1 MLPETRRYDRTWAR
15 LLVLTWGV
23 QAIVTQSLLLR
34 ESLIL
39 MFGSE
44 FAWGIVLFAWLFG
57 VAVGAV
63 GGGWLA
69 ERSASTDL
77 WLVAALTALSVAACA
92 ELWVFRGARAWLG
105 VAAGELLPLP
115 KAALAGVLFVSPA
128 SALVGMAFPLAC
140 CLRRT
145 PPEPTPENARLLS
158 LGQVFSIESVG
169 SLLGGAM
176 FSFWAVDHVAPFQIA
191 LGCGALTTAAA
202 AAFLGATHRRLRSS
216 VCVAAFCAVALLLS
230 VFTGETIHR
239 RLVDRRWRNLAPGF
253 ELCAEAETKYQNL
266 AIVRREDQF
275 ALYSDGQ
282 VAATFPDPYTFVPLA
297 HFWLCQHP
305 SPRNV
310 LVLGGGAEGL
320 LGEILR
326 HPVQRVDYV
335 EADPRL
341 IEFIAPFLS
350 DEDRQA
356 FQDPRVTV
364 HHEDARYFIKTQS
377 RHFDLV
383 IARLPEPMSALRA
396 RLYTTEFFRELR
408 RAMTPHSVLCLTA
421 AATPGTLSE
430 ASAEYLASMRATL
443 RTQFPSVTIGWGDP
457 AQVLAATKSGLVT
470 TDADEL
476 AKRYTSRG
484 VHSDRFDPAWFAGA
498 TDWLDPDKLQQ
509 RAAELDATTRLSIST
524 DLHPVIYIQRL
535 ALWEK
540 MTGGR
545 SRSVLEGLRS
555 AGWWQLILA
564 VVGLGGIALL
574 PSYARARTARKAAR
588 PSSEGCIPLKVAG
601 VIVSCHSE
609 RSEESRSEPS
619 RPVRRFFAA
628 LRMTSRGHCRP
639 SQRDA
644 PSSDSSAGMANRG
657 WLSHGAVVLSVGS
670 TGFATMALSMIW
682 LFAFQNLYGYVYQRI
697 GWIVAL
703 FMAGLA
709 LGCGLVGWRRDQAP
723 DGERRLR
730 LLWRRLILVD
740 TLLAL
745 SAFSVPV
752 VLPALGALQS
762 GAWTFRLVEVCLSAQ
777 VLLGG
782 VLGGA
787 SFALAGEAK
796 LAMTAR
802 AGAAAGSI
810 VSADH
815 AGACL
820 GALSCGILL
829 VPVFGT
835 AATALLIAGI
845 KVSSAALLFAAPRLS
860 RAA

>member
-1 MLPETRRYDRTWAR
+1 MIPETSGSNRTWAR

-34 ESLIL
+34 ESLVL

-44 FAWGIVLFAWLFG
+44 FAWGIVLFAWLLG

-63 GGGWLA
+63 VGGRLA

-77 WLVAALTALSVAACA
+77 WLVAVLTALSAAACV
-92 ELWVFRGARAWLG
+92 ELWVFRGARTWLG
-105 VAAGELLPLP
+105 VGVGELLPLP

-145 PPEPTPENARLLS
+145 PPEHALGDARLLS
-158 LGQVFSIESVG
+158 LGQVYAIESTG
-169 SLLGGAM
+169 SLLGGAL
-176 FSFWAVDHVAPFQIA
+176 FSFWAVDHIAPLQIA
-191 LGCGALTTAAA
+191 LGCGVLTTAAA
-202 AAFLGATHRRLRSS
+202 AAFLGATQRRLRSS
-216 VCVAAFCAVALLLS
+216 VCVAACCSIALLLS

-239 RLVDRRWRNLAPGF
+239 RLVDRRWRSLAPGF

-266 AIVRREDQF
+266 AIARRDEQF
-275 ALYSDGQ
+275 TLYSDGQ

-305 SPRNV
+305 SPLNV

-326 HPVQRVDYV
+326 HPVERVDYV
-335 EADPRL
+335 EADPRF

-356 FQDPRVTV
+356 LRDKRVTV
-364 HHEDARYFIKTQS
+364 HNEDARYFIKTQS
-377 RHFDLV
+377 HRFDLV

-408 RAMTPHSVLCLTA
+408 GAMTPHSVLCLTA
-421 AATPGTLSE
+421 AATPGPLSE
-430 ASAEYLASMRATL
+430 ASAEYLASLRATL
-443 RTQFPSVTIGWGDP
+443 GTQFPSVTIGWGDP
-457 AQVLAATKSGLVT
+457 AQILAATEPGLVT

-476 AKRYTSRG
+476 MRRYASRG
-484 VHSDRFDPAWFAGA
+484 LQSARTSAQAKASGSLVHSDRFDPSWFAGA
-498 TDWLDPDKLQQ
+498 TDWFDRDKVEQ
-509 RAAELDATTRLSIST
+509 RAVELDGTTRLSVST
-524 DLHPVIYIQRL
+524 DLHPVIYLQRL

-545 SRSVLEGLRS
+545 SRSVIEWLRS
-555 AGWWQLILA
+555 VGWLQ
-564 VVGLGGIALL
+564 
-574 PSYARARTARKAAR
+574 
-588 PSSEGCIPLKVAG
+588 
-601 VIVSCHSE
+601 VIVAVFVIEGMVLLLCS
-609 RSEESRSEPS
+609 
-619 RPVRRFFAA
+619 V
-628 LRMTSRGHCRP
+628 SRGLSRRAGTRMSAQATASGSLVP
-639 SQRDA
+639 SDRF
-644 PSSDSSAGMANRG
+644 NRC
-657 WLSHGAVVLSVGS
+657 WFSHGAVVLSVGS
-670 TGFATMALSMIW
+670 TGFATMALSIIW

-709 LGCGLVGWRRDQAP
+709 LGCGFVSWHRDHAA
-723 DGERRLR
+723 DGERHLS

-740 TLLAL
+740 MLLAL
-745 SAFSVPV
+745 SALSVPV
-752 VLPALGALQS
+752 VLPLLGALQS
-762 GAWTFRLVEVCLSAQ
+762 GPWTLRLVEWCLSAQ

-782 VLGGA
+782 ALGGA
-787 SFALAGEAK
+787 AFALAAEAQ
-796 LAMTAR
+796 LTMTGR

-820 GALSCGILL
+820 GALLCGILL

-835 AATALLIAGI
+835 AATAFLIAGI
-845 KVSSAALLFAAPRLS
+845 KLSSAALLFAAPRPS
-860 RAA
+860 RAV

>member
-23 QAIVTQSLLLR
+23 QAIMTQSLLLR
-34 ESLIL
+34 ESLVL

-63 GGGWLA
+63 VGGWLA

-77 WLVAALTALSVAACA
+77 WLVAALTALSAAACA

-191 LGCGALTTAAA
+191 LGCAALTTAAA
-202 AAFLGATHRRLRSS
+202 AAFLGATRRRLRSS

-266 AIVRREDQF
+266 AIARREEQF

-356 FQDPRVTV
+356 LQDPRVTV
-364 HHEDARYFIKTQS
+364 HHEDARHFIKTQS

-408 RAMTPHSVLCLTA
+408 RAMTPHAVLCLTA
-421 AATPGTLSE
+421 AATPGALSE

-457 AQVLAATKSGLVT
+457 AQVLAATGPGLVT
-470 TDADEL
+470 TDAYEL
-476 AKRYTSRG
+476 SKRYASRG

-498 TDWLDPDKLQQ
+498 TDWLDLDKLQE

-555 AGWWQLILA
+555 VGWLPLILA
-564 VVGLGGIALL
+564 VLGMGGIALL
-574 PSYARARTARKAAR
+574 PSYARARTALG
-588 PSSEGCIPLKVAG
+588 P
-601 VIVSCHSE
+601 
-609 RSEESRSEPS
+609 
-619 RPVRRFFAA
+619 
-628 LRMTSRGHCRP
+628 T
-639 SQRDA
+639 QR
-644 PSSDSSAGMANRG
+644 SSASAGAPAHVDRS
-657 WLSHGAVVLSVGS
+657 WLSQGAVVLSVGS

-709 LGCGLVGWRRDQAP
+709 LGCGLVGWRRDQAA

-745 SAFSVPV
+745 SALSVPV
-752 VLPALGALQS
+752 VLPPLGALQS

-787 SFALAGEAK
+787 SFALAGEAQ

-845 KVSSAALLFAAPRLS
+845 KISSAALLFAAPRLS
-860 RAA
+860 RGA

>member
-1 MLPETRRYDRTWAR
+1 MLPETRRHDRTWAR

-23 QAIVTQSLLLR
+23 QAIATQSLLLR
-34 ESLIL
+34 ESLVL

-63 GGGWLA
+63 IGGWLA

-145 PPEPTPENARLLS
+145 PPEPTPQDARLLS
-158 LGQVFSIESVG
+158 LGQVYSIESAG

-202 AAFLGATHRRLRSS
+202 AAFLGATRRRWRWS
-216 VCVAAFCAVALLLS
+216 VCVAGFCAIALLLS
-230 VFTGETIHR
+230 VFTGETMHR

-253 ELCAEAETKYQNL
+253 ELSAEAETKYQNL
-266 AIVRREDQF
+266 AIARREDQF

-356 FQDPRVTV
+356 LQDPRVMI

-377 RHFDLV
+377 HRFDLV

-421 AATPGTLSE
+421 AATPGSLSE

-457 AQVLAATKSGLVT
+457 AHVSG
-470 TDADEL
+470 
-476 AKRYTSRG
+476 R
-484 VHSDRFDPAWFAGA
+484 DRI
-498 TDWLDPDKLQQ
+498 
-509 RAAELDATTRLSIST
+509 R
-524 DLHPVIYIQRL
+524 
-535 ALWEK
+535 
-540 MTGGR
+540 TGDDR
-545 SRSVLEGLRS
+545 
-555 AGWWQLILA
+555 
-564 VVGLGGIALL
+564 
-574 PSYARARTARKAAR
+574 
-588 PSSEGCIPLKVAG
+588 
-601 VIVSCHSE
+601 
-609 RSEESRSEPS
+609 
-619 RPVRRFFAA
+619 
-628 LRMTSRGHCRP
+628 
-639 SQRDA
+639 
-644 PSSDSSAGMANRG
+644 
-657 WLSHGAVVLSVGS
+657 
-670 TGFATMALSMIW
+670 
-682 LFAFQNLYGYVYQRI
+682 
-697 GWIVAL
+697 
-703 FMAGLA
+703 
-709 LGCGLVGWRRDQAP
+709 CG
-723 DGERRLR
+723 
-730 LLWRRLILVD
+730 
-740 TLLAL
+740 
-745 SAFSVPV
+745 
-752 VLPALGALQS
+752 
-762 GAWTFRLVEVCLSAQ
+762 
-777 VLLGG
+777 
-782 VLGGA
+782 
-787 SFALAGEAK
+787 
-796 LAMTAR
+796 
-802 AGAAAGSI
+802 
-810 VSADH
+810 
-815 AGACL
+815 
-820 GALSCGILL
+820 
-829 VPVFGT
+829 
-835 AATALLIAGI
+835 
-845 KVSSAALLFAAPRLS
+845 
-860 RAA
+860 